1 MHITCS
7 INVPLVKVPLSRH
20 VVSTLLMVAAPC
32 RSPSQSHFMPVLH
45 KFKHVCVCVSI
56 LSIYSKSHLTSS
68 SNFQPSYS
76 QSSNAHLVIIHQLEM
91 YRWFEMSRQ
100 SQRSHPIH
108 EIVHFIV
115 KIHSKIPARISRIE
129 TDPPDKKHI
138 SFQNQLAHDSAGSR
152 IR

>member
-1 MHITCS
+1 MFYSCFLLSKCRCQDMWRQPSSWWQHPAEVRLNHIFCRCS
-7 INVPLVKVPLSRH
+7 ISSN
-20 VVSTLLMVAAPC
+20 M
-32 RSPSQSHFMPVLH
+32 
-45 KFKHVCVCVSI
+45 CVCVSI
-56 LSIYSKSHLTSS
+56 SSIYSESHLTTS

-76 QSSNAHLVIIHQLEM
+76 QSSNAHLVITHQLEM